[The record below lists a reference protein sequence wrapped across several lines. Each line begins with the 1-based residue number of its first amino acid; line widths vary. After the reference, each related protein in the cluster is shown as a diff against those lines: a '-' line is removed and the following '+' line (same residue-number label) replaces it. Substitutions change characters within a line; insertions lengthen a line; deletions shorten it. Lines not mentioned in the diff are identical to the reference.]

1 MMYKEDHKWSLKDH
15 KSCIELPSF
24 NTKPERENH
33 FWNIKMEV
41 EKHEKYEAPELSLFD
56 SVSSVSG
63 ADIETPK
70 AANPYFHNEFQEF
83 VV

>member
-1 MMYKEDHKWSLKDH
+1 
-15 KSCIELPSF
+15 
-24 NTKPERENH
+24 
-33 FWNIKMEV
+33 MEV